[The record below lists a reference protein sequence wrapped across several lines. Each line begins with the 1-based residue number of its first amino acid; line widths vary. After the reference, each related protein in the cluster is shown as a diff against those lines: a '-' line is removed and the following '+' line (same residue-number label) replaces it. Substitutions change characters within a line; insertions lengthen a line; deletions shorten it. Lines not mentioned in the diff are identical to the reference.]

1 MKCDK
6 CRDEAVLFQP
16 YSGRHLCGRHLT
28 GDIEVRAKR
37 SIRAHRWMDSGDH
50 IAVVIS
56 GDKKSG
62 ALLSFMK
69 KLTADRHDIRLSA
82 VPAWGAVSGKS
93 TRSAVLK
100 VAALLRIP
108 CLDALSPDGSLAA
121 AQDSI
126 TKIALGFSLDDIAQG
141 VLAQFL
147 FGDASRLVHPLPT
160 GSSPVRVICPFIAV
174 PSDELNHYWDCL
186 GTGIDLVPGTP
197 SREGLQKDITA
208 FLEEYSHRHPATKFA
223 LLHLGEQLSNGN
235 AAALPFM
242 DSDGCDSRNGMH
254 DLSRFCG
261 GGVTGRGS

>member
-6 CRDEAVLFQP
+6 CRDDAVFFQS

-28 GDIEVRAKR
+28 ADIEVRAKR
-37 SIRAHRWMDSGDH
+37 SIRANRWMSSGDH
-50 IAVVIS
+50 IAVMIS

-82 VPAWGAVSGKS
+82 VPAGEAVTVKS
-93 TRSAVLK
+93 ARSAALM

-108 CLDALSPDGSLAA
+108 CLGALSPDGSLAA
-121 AQDSI
+121 AQESI
-126 TKIALGFSLDDIAQG
+126 TKIALGSSLDEIAQD

-147 FGDASRLVHPLPT
+147 FGNACRLVHPWPT
-160 GSSPVRVICPFIAV
+160 GSSPVPVICPFISV
-174 PSDELNHYWDCL
+174 PSDELDLYWDYQ

-197 SREGLQKDITA
+197 SREGLQKEITA
-208 FLEEYSHRHPATKFA
+208 FLEQYSHRHPATKFA

-235 AAALPFM
+235 AAALQFM
-242 DSDGCDSRNGMH
+242 DMDEGDSGNGMH
-254 DLSRFCG
+254 GMSRFC

>member
-6 CRDEAVLFQP
+6 CRDDAVLFQS

-28 GDIEVRAKR
+28 ADIEIRAKR
-37 SIRAHRWMDSGDH
+37 SIRAHRWMSSGDH
-50 IAVVIS
+50 IAVMIS
-56 GDKKSG
+56 GDKKSS

-82 VPAWGAVSGKS
+82 VPAGEAVTGKS
-93 TRSAVLK
+93 ARSAALK

-108 CLDALSPDGSLAA
+108 CLEALSPDGSLAA
-121 AQDSI
+121 TQDSI
-126 TKIALGFSLDDIAQG
+126 TKIALGSSLDEIAQD

-147 FGDASRLVHPLPT
+147 FGDTSRLVHPWLT
-160 GSSPVRVICPFIAV
+160 GNSPVPVICPFISV
-174 PSDELNHYWDCL
+174 PSDELDLYWDCL

-197 SREGLQKDITA
+197 AQGDPQNEIPA
-208 FLEEYSHRHPATKFA
+208 FLEKYSRRHPATKFA
-223 LLHLGEQLSNGN
+223 LLNLGEKLSNGN

-242 DSDGCDSRNGMH
+242 DTDGGNRGDGGNGVSR
-254 DLSRFCG
+254 LL